1 MTTSLFDKYGGFPT
15 VQGIVHKFYERINDE
30 PSLDRFFA
38 GIEMET
44 LMAHQVR
51 FFCKILGGPDN
62 YVGRSMKKVHEAAK
76 IDSPSF
82 ALVARILKE
91 TLEDS
96 GVEPQDVDTI
106 MQIVASVEGDVV
118 AA

>member
-15 VQGIVHKFYERINDE
+15 VQTIVHKFYASVNEE
-30 PSLDRFFA
+30 PSLDKFFA

-62 YVGRSMKKVHEAAK
+62 YGGRQMKKAHEAAG
-76 IDSPSF
+76 IDAAAF
-82 ALVARILKE
+82 ATVGRILKE
-91 TLEDS
+91 TLEDA
-96 GVEPQDVDTI
+96 GMEAQDVDSV
-106 MQIVASVEGDVV
+106 MQIVASVQGDVV
-118 AA
+118 TA